1 MTGKEWIQ
9 RHSRSILFFIVV
21 LALGGAASSF
31 KLPVALFPH
40 VNFPRV
46 VVSLDAGDRPAE
58 QMAIEATWPVEEVV
72 RAIPGVRS
80 VRSTTSRGSADV
92 SINFDWGEDMVA
104 ATLQVES
111 AISQVISNLPPGTVF
126 RVRRMSPT
134 IFPVLAYSL
143 TSDTRSLVELR
154 DIALYRLRPLLSAVK
169 GVAKIGVQGGAREE
183 YRVTVDP
190 ARLAAYG
197 LSLNDVAKAVSGAN
211 VITAVGRI
219 EDHYKLDLVV
229 SDTRFKNMGEIK
241 ETILRSGENGLVRLD
256 DIAAVSRSTAPQWNR
271 VTADGHDAV
280 LFQVYQQP
288 GGNTVQIARDAKE
301 KLSGF
306 RSRLPTGVRI
316 ANWYDQSE
324 LIHSSALSVR
334 DAILIGVFFA
344 IFVLWVFLRN
354 IKMTLIAAVTVPC
367 VLAGTVLLLY
377 ALNMSFNIMTL
388 GGMAAAVALII
399 DDMIVMQEH
408 IVRRLREFPGEHHGR
423 VMLAAREFT
432 RPLAGS
438 SASTIIIFTPMA
450 FLSGVT
456 GAFFRSLSL
465 TMASGLMISFFIAWL
480 AVPILADHLLGQKDA
495 GQAEGGALIR
505 FFHGSYE
512 RLMKIVLARPGL
524 VIFLLSPLLVAGWF
538 SYKNLGS
545 GFMPGMDEGGFIL
558 DYRSQP
564 GTSLTETDRLLRQ
577 VETILQK
584 MPEVQTYSRRTGLSL
599 GGTFTEANQ
608 GDFFVRLKPPPRRP
622 IEAIMDDV
630 RRQVEVSV
638 PGLEIEMA
646 QLMEDL
652 IGDLT
657 AVPQPIEIKLFSD
670 NGTLLMGLGPE
681 VARAIRKIPGVVDVK
696 DGIVLAGDA
705 LDIRVNRD
713 KASLEGV
720 DPDGV
725 TRMLTDLLSGVVT
738 TYIRKG
744 PKMVGVRV
752 WIPAGVRKTP
762 RDLLDLRLSA
772 PDGHFFPLK
781 RIASLTAVTGQP
793 EIMRDDLKRMIAVTG
808 RISGR
813 DMGSV
818 IRDIKSVL
826 AGSSLLP
833 KEVYYALGGLYA
845 QQQIAFTGLM
855 TVFFSAVILVFLLL
869 LFLYESFRVGI
880 AMVATTL
887 LAFTAV
893 FVGLYLTGA
902 EINISSMMGMTM
914 IVGIVTEVSIF
925 YFSEYGTLPCDIDKK
940 AALILAGKNRMRPIA
955 MTTAAAIL
963 ALLPL
968 AMGIGQGSAMQKPL
982 AIAIISGLIV
992 QLPLVLVVLPAFL
1005 NILKIK
1011 NPVGGFD
1018 ADPPGEKR
1026 PSSGNKT
1033 PMA

>member
-9 RHSRSILFFIVV
+9 RHSRSILFFMVV
-21 LALGGAASSF
+21 LAFGGAAGSF

-40 VNFPRV
+40 VDFPRV

-111 AISQVISNLPPGTVF
+111 AVSQVNAGLPPGTLF

-229 SDTRFKNMGEIK
+229 SDTRFKDMGEIQ

-256 DIAAVSRSTAPQWNR
+256 DIAVVSRHTAPQWNR

-288 GGNTVQIARDAKE
+288 GGNTVRIARDVKE
-301 KLSGF
+301 KLAAF
-306 RSRLPTGVRI
+306 RSRLPKGVRI

-324 LIHSSALSVR
+324 LIRSSAASVR
-334 DAILIGVFFA
+334 DAILIGVLFA
-344 IFVLWVFLRN
+344 VFVLWVFLRN

-367 VLAGTVLLLY
+367 VLASTVLLLY
-377 ALNMSFNIMTL
+377 ALKMSFNIMTL

-465 TMASGLMISFFIAWL
+465 TMACGLVISFFIAWL
-480 AVPILADHLLGQKDA
+480 GVPILADHFLGQKDS

-512 RLMKIVLARPGL
+512 RLMKRVLARPWL
-524 VIFLLSPLLVAGWF
+524 VILLLLPLLAAGWF

-545 GFMPGMDEGGFIL
+545 GFMPAMDEGGFIL
-558 DYRSQP
+558 DYRSEA
-564 GTSLTETDRLLRQ
+564 GTSLTETDRILRQ
-577 VETILQK
+577 VESILQK
-584 MPEVQTYSRRTGLSL
+584 TPEVQTYSRRTGLSL

-622 IEAIMDDV
+622 IEAIMEDV
-630 RRQVEVSV
+630 RRQVETSV

-670 NGTLLMGLGPE
+670 DGTLLMGLGPR
-681 VARAIRKIPGVVDVK
+681 VARTIREIPGVVDVK

-705 LDIRVNRD
+705 LNIRVNRD

-738 TYIRKG
+738 THIRKG
-744 PKMVGVRV
+744 PKMVGVRL
-752 WIPAGVRKTP
+752 WIPADARKTVP
-762 RDLLDLRLSA
+762 DLQGLRLRA
-772 PDGHFFPLK
+772 PDGHLFPLK
-781 RIASLTAVTGQP
+781 RIAELRSITGQP

-818 IRDIKSVL
+818 IRDIKSAL
-826 AGSSLLP
+826 KRPDLLP
-833 KEVYYALGGLYA
+833 KDVYFSLGGLYA
-845 QQQIAFTGLM
+845 QQQVAFTGLM
-855 TVFFSAVILVFLLL
+855 AVFVSAVILVFLLL
-869 LFLYESFRVGI
+869 LFLYESFRVAI
-880 AMVATTL
+880 AMLATTL
-887 LAFTAV
+887 LAFSAV
-893 FVGLYLTGA
+893 FIGLFLSGT

-925 YFSEYGTLPCDIDKK
+925 FFSEYAALPGDLERGP
-940 AALILAGKNRMRPIA
+940 ALILAGKNRMRPIA

-982 AIAIISGLIV
+982 AIAIISGLII

-1005 NILKIK
+1005 KILRNITKL
-1011 NPVGGFD
+1011 
-1018 ADPPGEKR
+1018 
-1026 PSSGNKT
+1026 
-1033 PMA
+1033 